1 MTTTTIAKSAPS
13 SASPSV
19 LPNLP
24 PTVAP
29 AVDPGLALLSQRLQS
44 MASSKQVALA
54 RPTRPPVHVA
64 QVQRIPAFLNKL
76 YEMVNDPKTN
86 HLIEWSALGDT
97 FYVYDQERFSREVL
111 PHWFKHQNFASF
123 VRQLNMYGFHKIPHL
138 QQGVLKSE
146 ADSEHWNFVHPNF
159 RRDQPD
165 LLYLIQRK
173 KSATAAEDDKLDA
186 AALPAANNA
195 QVLDIQ
201 SIVNGIAAIKRHQTT
216 ISAELSE
223 LKRNNELLWQES
235 QTARARHQ
243 KQQDTINRI
252 VKFLAGVFGHHAGS
266 PVHKE
271 DVEVSPSSRAVVP
284 RRQSRLM
291 IEGAIAN
298 NKIDEAESP
307 AQFATIET
315 PTSMASP
322 MEPVSPKA
330 TPSLFDSPAP
340 TPSALPSDDSTNHVI
355 STQPQYPQPSNLEGL
370 SITPS
375 RSPPNT
381 DFDNLIQGALSSLT
395 PAQIQQLMNSISMP
409 PIPDFPGN
417 DTEQHDDQ
425 DSSLMSY
432 QPLDF
437 GQLSS
442 FPLVPSPP
450 QSASL
455 LDTAEKSWRDTDDIE
470 QDVDAV
476 DSKINNLFQQFQ
488 IPNDGSSALPNPSNN
503 SASVSDSSNP
513 GNIDNELFHSFLNGL
528 GDDDDGMLDDQNNAS
543 TAFLDEVPSAS
554 DGTLSPV
561 NILHE
566 EPVRAKTAKKRK
578 SEVQDLA
585 AAANLDKGLAPGT
598 RAKRRRER

>member
-1 MTTTTIAKSAPS
+1 MTITA
-13 SASPSV
+13 
-19 LPNLP
+19 
-24 PTVAP
+24 
-29 AVDPGLALLSQRLQS
+29 

-54 RPTRPPVHVA
+54 RPTRPPVHVTQA
-64 QVQRIPAFLNKL
+64 PRIPAFLNKL
-76 YEMVNDPKTN
+76 YEMVNDEKTN
-86 HLIEWSALGDT
+86 HLIEWSASGDT
-97 FYVYDQERFSREVL
+97 FFVYDQERFSRDVL

-146 ADSEHWNFVHPNF
+146 ADSEHWNFFHQNF

-165 LLYLIQRK
+165 LLCLIQRK
-173 KSATAAEDDKLDA
+173 K
-186 AALPAANNA
+186 AANPGEDEKLESANA
-195 QVLDIQ
+195 PLPTSSNGQVLDIQ

-216 ISAELSE
+216 ISAELSD

-235 QTARARHQ
+235 QAARARHQ

-271 DVEVSPSSRAVVP
+271 DVGGSPPSRAVVP

-291 IEGAIAN
+291 IESGMMDPRR
-298 NKIDEAESP
+298 DEVESP

-315 PTSMASP
+315 PSSMASP
-322 MEPVSPKA
+322 SEPISPKTA
-330 TPSLFDSPAP
+330 PSLFDSPAP
-340 TPSALPSDDSTNHVI
+340 QHNSLPPDESNNNVI
-355 STQPQYPQPSNLEGL
+355 STQPQYPQPSNLDGL

-375 RSPPNT
+375 RSPTNP

-409 PIPDFPGN
+409 PMSDFPGPGS
-417 DTEQHDDQ
+417 DQHEDH

-432 QPLDF
+432 QPPLDF
-437 GQLSS
+437 SQLSS
-442 FPLVPSPP
+442 LPLIPSPP

-455 LDTAEKSWRDTDDIE
+455 PEQVDKSWMDTEDIE

-476 DSKINNLFQQFQ
+476 DSKINNLFQQFR
-488 IPNDGSSALPNPSNN
+488 IPNDSSSASLDPTAFSGNHTSTSDPSN
-503 SASVSDSSNP
+503 
-513 GNIDNELFHSFLNGL
+513 NIDNELFHSFLNGL
-528 GDDDDGMLDDQNNAS
+528 GDGEAIVDDDNNTS

-554 DGTLSPV
+554 DGTISPV
-561 NILHE
+561 NTLHDQSIAQ
-566 EPVRAKTAKKRK
+566 PKPARKRK
-578 SEVQDLA
+578 SDVKDTITAE
-585 AAANLDKGLAPGT
+585 NGLAPGT

>member
-1 MTTTTIAKSAPS
+1 
-13 SASPSV
+13 
-19 LPNLP
+19 
-24 PTVAP
+24 
-29 AVDPGLALLSQRLQS
+29 

-54 RPTRPPVHVA
+54 RPTRPPVHAA
-64 QVQRIPAFLNKL
+64 QVQRVPAFLNKL
-76 YEMVNDPKTN
+76 YEMVNDAKTN
-86 HLIEWSALGDT
+86 NLIQWSALGDT
-97 FYVYDQERFSREVL
+97 FYVYDQERFAREVL

-146 ADSEHWNFVHPNF
+146 ADAEHWNFVHPNF

-165 LLYLIQRK
+165 LLCLIQRK
-173 KSATAAEDDKLDA
+173 KSGNVAEDDKLEST
-186 AALPAANNA
+186 ALPAANNA

-216 ISAELSE
+216 ISTELSE

-235 QTARARHQ
+235 QSARARHQ

-271 DVEVSPSSRAVVP
+271 DVGGSPSSRAVVP
-284 RRQSRLM
+284 RRGSRLM
-291 IEGAIAN
+291 IEGADSG
-298 NKIDEAESP
+298 KVDEAESP

-322 MEPVSPKA
+322 IEPVSPKVTA
-330 TPSLFDSPAP
+330 SALDSPAP
-340 TPSALPSDDSTNHVI
+340 SSSALPPDDSTSHII
-355 STQPQYPQPSNLEGL
+355 STQPQYPQAPNMEGL

-375 RSPPNT
+375 RSPTNA
-381 DFDNLIQGALSSLT
+381 DFDTLIQGALSSLT
-395 PAQIQQLMNSISMP
+395 PAQIQQLMNSISLPSMP
-409 PIPDFPGN
+409 EFPGGG
-417 DTEQHDDQ
+417 TEQHDDQ

-442 FPLVPSPP
+442 FPLIPSPP
-450 QSASL
+450 QSAGL
-455 LDTAEKSWRDTDDIE
+455 LEKTEKSWRDTDGIE
-470 QDVDAV
+470 QDVEAV

-488 IPNDGSSALPNPSNN
+488 IPNDGAPELLDPSNSN
-503 SASVSDSSNP
+503 SASVSDSSST
-513 GNIDNELFHSFLNGL
+513 GNIENDLFHSFLNGL
-528 GDDDDGMLDDQNNAS
+528 GDGDEDMLDEQTNAS
-543 TAFLDEVPSAS
+543 TAFLDDVPTP
-554 DGTLSPV
+554 DGPLSPV
-561 NILHE
+561 NLMQERQPIAQ
-566 EPVRAKTAKKRK
+566 PKTARKRK
-578 SEVQDLA
+578 SDIPDTTIV
-585 AAANLDKGLAPGT
+585 NPDKGLSPGT